1 MSENTDN
8 MKKGKFFMDFKTA
21 VETVLKKNYAN
32 FNGRA
37 RRSEFWYYY
46 LFTFVLGIVL
56 SIITTILGGV
66 PVLGTILKIV
76 IWLIDIALII
86 PGIAVGFRRL
96 HDTGKSGLWILIN
109 FVPLVGSII
118 YIVFCVQDS
127 QPGENQYGACP
138 K

>member
-1 MSENTDN
+1 
-8 MKKGKFFMDFKTA
+8 MDFKTA
-21 VETVLKKNYAN
+21 VESVLKKNYAN

-56 SIITTILGGV
+56 SIIGTILGGI
-66 PVLGTILKIV
+66 PVLGTIIRIV
-76 IWLIDIALII
+76 VWLIDIALII

-118 YIVFCVQDS
+118 YIVLCVQDS
-127 QPGENQYGACP
+127 QPGDNQYGACP